1 MLETVFSTAEV
12 ASAIFYFYKGWG
24 KAILM
29 HTSAHQS
36 YDTVIQTELGDFIMS
51 QVQKNLI

>member
-51 QVQKNLI
+51 QVKKNLI